1 MSLYS
6 VSPFF
11 VLWITLFDQAAIE
24 YYNRQL
30 DEDNQTYYIDKMN
43 TLNGQI
49 KEVLDRQQRKNQQ
62 VAKSNGK
69 LQGKPSQNNPL

>member
-1 MSLYS
+1 
-6 VSPFF
+6 
-11 VLWITLFDQAAIE
+11 LFDQAAIE

-30 DEDNQTYYIDKMN
+30 DEDNQMYYIDKMN

-62 VAKSNGK
+62 VAKANGT